1 MYAHWFHNQRI
12 SWAILVWSL
21 DDHSSK
27 SFDNYYDMLNLFV
40 FRYGNGAVQQQQYG
54 VRTSK
59 ELLLTRPLQE
69 VYPPLLHVR
78 WPHPHHRR
86 PLSGKTLEVVK
97 KWRHKFWGFSRGRDH
112 EMNIIVNVYNSFIQN
127 YSYEGLSKT

>member
-1 MYAHWFHNQRI
+1 MHIGFIINVSAEQPLY
-12 SWAILVWSL
+12 
-21 DDHSSK
+21 DHLMITYLNVLIIIMICWTCL
-27 SFDNYYDMLNLFV
+27 FLTRYD
-40 FRYGNGAVQQQQYG
+40 NGAVQQQQYG

-97 KWRHKFWGFSRGRDH
+97 KWRHKFRGFSRGREH